1 MNTTFVL
8 KGDENKFYPVSED
21 EVKEVESSINLP
33 IPKELKKF
41 YQEFGYGFISGTEG
55 NINRIMDPYSIR
67 DFRQRKNDFRYYP
80 DIEIYDEF
88 EEGKIIFFEGN
99 ESTLISIEV
108 SDKDESNIYYYD
120 TKIANSLKEFLINLQ
135 KDDNYYIDLL
145 D

>member
-1 MNTTFVL
+1 MNDTFIL
-8 KGDENKFYPVSED
+8 RENENKFYPVSED
-21 EVKEVESSINLP
+21 EIKEVEDSIKLE

-41 YQEFGYGFISGTEG
+41 YKEFGYGFISGTEG

-67 DFRQRKNDFRYYP
+67 DFRLRKNDFEYYP

-99 ESTLISIEV
+99 ETTLLSIEI
-108 SDKDESNIYYYD
+108 SNDDTSNVYYYD
-120 TKIANSLKEFLINLQ
+120 TKIASSLKEFLINLQ